1 MAPFLCYKV
10 KFQIGQ
16 TSDKKLQNVNKEA
29 T

>member
-1 MAPFLCYKV
+1 MSSFLYYNL

-16 TSDKKLQNVNKEA
+16 TSDKSQKNVNKEA